1 MTDLTPI
8 VNAVITL
15 IAAIITTFLIPWI
28 KGKIDAAK
36 LAQIVEWV
44 GIAVRAAEQIYKESG
59 MGEKKKQYVLDFLAS
74 KGFTLDPDSIN
85 AMIEAAVKEL
95 NIEQNK

>member
-28 KGKIDAAK
+28 KSKIDAAK

-44 GIAVRAAEQIYKESG
+44 GIAVRAAEQIYNESG

>member
-8 VNAVITL
+8 VNAVIAL

-28 KGKIDAAK
+28 KSKIDAAK
-36 LAQIVEWV
+36 LAQILEWV
-44 GIAVRAAEQIYKESG
+44 GIAVRAAEQIYNESG
-59 MGEKKKQYVLDFLAS
+59 MGEKKKQYVLDFLAD
-74 KGFTLDPDSIN
+74 KGFTLDPNSIN

>member
-8 VNAVITL
+8 VNAVIAL

-44 GIAVRAAEQIYKESG
+44 GIAVRAAEQIYNESG

-85 AMIEAAVKEL
+85 AMIEAAVKNL
-95 NIEQNK
+95 NIEQNR

>member
-28 KGKIDAAK
+28 KSKIDAAK

-44 GIAVRAAEQIYKESG
+44 GIAVRAAEQIYNESG

-85 AMIEAAVKEL
+85 AMIEAAVKDL

>member
-8 VNAVITL
+8 VNAVIAL

-28 KGKIDAAK
+28 KSRIDAAK

-44 GIAVRAAEQIYKESG
+44 GIAVRAAEQIYNESG

-85 AMIEAAVKEL
+85 AMIEAAVKDL